1 MSASPMLDQINNQ
14 TRNNNPLQ
22 MNPRLQAYK
31 GLLKQLQTAQNP
43 QLALQQAL
51 TQNAGLKQAL
61 DIARLGNGNIA
72 QVAQFVANQ
81 TGNNLSQVLQA
92 LQN

>member
-1 MSASPMLDQINNQ
+1 MQV
-14 TRNNNPLQ
+14 NPQ
-22 MNPRLQAYK
+22 LQAYK

-51 TQNAGLKQAL
+51 SQNSGLKQAL
-61 DIARLGNGNIA
+61 EIARLGNGNIA

-92 LQN
+92 LQS

>member
-1 MSASPMLDQINNQ
+1 MQV
-14 TRNNNPLQ
+14 NPQ
-22 MNPRLQAYK
+22 LQACK

-51 TQNAGLKQAL
+51 LQNPGLKQAL
-61 DIARLGNGNIA
+61 EIARLGNGNIA

-81 TGNNLSQVLQA
+81 TGNNLRLWSVSA
-92 LQN
+92 ICSYRNICKN

>member
-1 MSASPMLDQINNQ
+1 
-14 TRNNNPLQ
+14 
-22 MNPRLQAYK
+22 MNPQLQAYK

-61 DIARLGNGNIA
+61 DIARLGNGNMRDH
-72 QVAQFVANQ
+72 QYRRRGMGNYANYNYDDDEDEEHY
-81 TGNNLSQVLQA
+81 GYHEYRHLPPMYERRY
-92 LQN
+92 

>member
-1 MSASPMLDQINNQ
+1 MQV
-14 TRNNNPLQ
+14 NPQ
-22 MNPRLQAYK
+22 LQACK

-51 TQNAGLKQAL
+51 LQNPGLKQAL
-61 DIARLGNGNIA
+61 EIARLGNGNIA

-81 TGNNLSQVLQA
+81 TGNNLSQILQVLQ
-92 LQN
+92 N

>member
-1 MSASPMLDQINNQ
+1 
-14 TRNNNPLQ
+14 
-22 MNPRLQAYK
+22 MNPQLQAYK

-61 DIARLGNGNIA
+61 DIARLGNGNIV